1 MRGTDDLP
9 VLTANCHLHHGSRDR
24 KDEYE
29 DMKNVY
35 AYNTTV
41 CDGDYCPMDCDVC
54 GKKDDAEE
62 ANESVAEDIQHVGY
76 TPEAC
81 GYEK

>member
-1 MRGTDDLP
+1 
-9 VLTANCHLHHGSRDR
+9 
-24 KDEYE
+24 
-29 DMKNVY
+29 MKNVY

-62 ANESVAEDIQHVGY
+62 ANEEIAEDIQHVGY

>member
-1 MRGTDDLP
+1 
-9 VLTANCHLHHGSRDR
+9 
-24 KDEYE
+24 
-29 DMKNVY
+29 MKNVY

-62 ANESVAEDIQHVGY
+62 ANEEVAEDIQHVGY
-76 TPEAC
+76 DEEQC
-81 GYEK
+81 GREK

>member
-1 MRGTDDLP
+1 MP
-9 VLTANCHLHHGSRDR
+9 TAACYIHSWRDYR
-24 KDEYE
+24 KVEYE

-35 AYNTTV
+35 AYNPSV
-41 CDGDYCPMDCDVC
+41 CDGDFCPMDCDVC

>member
-1 MRGTDDLP
+1 MP
-9 VLTANCHLHHGSRDR
+9 AAHSYLHHGRDYR

-54 GKKDDAEE
+54 GKRDDAEE
-62 ANESVAEDIQHVGY
+62 ANEEVAEDIQHVGY
-76 TPEAC
+76 DEEQC
-81 GYEK
+81 GREK